1 MSKTVTEIDLHALC
15 VLKRAMQT
23 VEGTTGGEEAEA
35 LETLHSG
42 DIATTKID
50 RLCGRIAELEKEVKW
65 AEMTR
70 L

>member
-1 MSKTVTEIDLHALC
+1 
-15 VLKRAMQT
+15 MQT

-42 DIATTKID
+42 DIATAKID
-50 RLCGRIAELEKEVKW
+50 RLCGRIAELEKEVKR